1 MSARSILIAVQ
12 ACPSS
17 SWISRR
23 DGSTLR
29 FAYGLE
35 TIRESAQLIKGCSE
49 LLFRALT
56 IRNLGAKFLIHS
68 RKHCGSLF
76 ISKLQQ
82 LLGPGQLL
90 LFLALSV
97 MSRVTF
103 AKPRSCPLESRSAVI
118 TTLARIA
125 SVFSNAPS
133 LIQGLSILR
142 RFYKLS
148 VWFALLRILLRV
160 KD

>member
-1 MSARSILIAVQ
+1 VSLPLGESPAYERQIHLN
-12 ACPSS
+12 
-17 SWISRR
+17 SRASLSEFVMDFPR

-82 LLGPGQLL
+82 LLALVSS
-90 LFLALSV
+90 ALS
-97 MSRVTF
+97 RAF
-103 AKPRSCPLESRSAVI
+103 RSCPR
-118 TTLARIA
+118 
-125 SVFSNAPS
+125 N
-133 LIQGLSILR
+133 LR
-142 RFYKLS
+142 KTAKLS
-148 VWFALLRILLRV
+148 A
-160 KD
+160 